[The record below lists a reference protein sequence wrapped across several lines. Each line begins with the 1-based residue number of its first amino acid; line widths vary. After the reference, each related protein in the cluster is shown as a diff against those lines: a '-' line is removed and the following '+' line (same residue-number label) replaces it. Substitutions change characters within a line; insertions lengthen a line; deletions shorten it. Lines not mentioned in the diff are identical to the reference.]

1 MTASTCMRRPSGSR
15 GDHSSGPAHAGGAR
29 ADRKDLRP
37 TRVLDPDPRGS
48 AKPSDPAER
57 GTRTRR
63 LGHRAEDSRSRRRA
77 RHPHLPADG
86 VDHIRPGALPRRGL
100 GDRESWWRR
109 RSVPGPREP
118 RWLRG
123 HLDRLPA
130 RARNEVPGPVED
142 AYASVSWVARQAA
155 DLGIDPARIASGGSS
170 AGGNLAVAAAL
181 MARDRGGPAVAFH
194 LLVVPVAD
202 LRYGAR
208 SHADFAVG
216 YGLTKADM
224 EWYASHYL
232 AKIEDADHPYASVA
246 RADLRDMPPAFVIT
260 AECDPL
266 RDDGEL
272 YASKLRELGIAASA
286 KRYPGMFHGFMA
298 YPDLLPEAREAL
310 DDAGAALRA
319 ALG

>member
-1 MTASTCMRRPSGSR
+1 VTIAQDRLTPAARALIEKISDRPAYSTLTPEEVRSLPTLLSAAPEPVGSVVER
-15 GDHSSGPAHAGGAR
+15 KIPGPGGALAIR
-29 ADRKDLRP
+29 IYRP
-37 TRVLDPDPRGS
+37 TESTTSALVYFHGGGWVIGS
-48 AKPSDPAER
+48 
-57 GTRTRR
+57 
-63 LGHRAEDSRSRRRA
+63 LGG
-77 RHPHLPADG
+77 ADG
-86 VDHIRPGALPRRGL
+86 ACRALANHG
-100 GDRESWWRR
+100 GCVVISI
-109 RSVPGPREP
+109 GY
-118 RWLRG
+118 
-123 HLDRLPA
+123 RLAP
-130 RARNEVPGPVED
+130 ETKFPGPVED
-142 AYASVSWVARQAA
+142 AYASVSWVAKQAA